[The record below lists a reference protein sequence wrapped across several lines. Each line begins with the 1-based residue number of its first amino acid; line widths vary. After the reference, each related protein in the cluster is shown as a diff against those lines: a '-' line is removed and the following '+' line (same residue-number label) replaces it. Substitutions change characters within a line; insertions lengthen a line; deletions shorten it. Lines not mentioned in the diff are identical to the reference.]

1 MIQRVQSL
9 FLLGVVICM
18 IALLFSP
25 IWAEQGTEN
34 ANEMLLLNTYS
45 LSKISGTNEQVQQN
59 TIYLSII
66 AFLVSGIAGYE
77 IFSYRNR
84 MRQRMLG
91 GVNALIMILLIG
103 IAFYLT
109 YTSDELY
116 QPDQTGKYQIGFFL
130 IMGAIV
136 LNILAN
142 RFIMRDEKLVRSAD
156 RMRE

>member
-1 MIQRVQSL
+1 MIQRIQSL

-25 IWAEQGTEN
+25 VWAEQGKDNPSEQ
-34 ANEMLLLNTYS
+34 LLLNTYS
-45 LSKISGTNEQVQQN
+45 LSKVSGNNEEVQQN

-66 AFLVSGIAGYE
+66 AFIVGAIAGYE
-77 IFSYRNR
+77 IFSYKNR
-84 MRQRMLG
+84 IRQRMLG
-91 GVNALIMILLIG
+91 GVNSLIMILLIG

-109 YTSDELY
+109 YTSDQFY
-116 QPDQTGKYQIGFFL
+116 QPDQAGKYQIGFFL
-130 IMGAIV
+130 IMAAIV

-156 RMRE
+156 RMRD